1 MTWKFGRGLGEYMN
15 QTAVLWY
22 RTSDAHFLKPRWT
35 AAFLLLLIS
44 CGVAALAQNVG
55 QGTNSPAPLNIRTT
69 HLLGF
74 EDVSNNAN
82 GTLSFKG
89 DALQFQKGDKPAVQV
104 KISSVRD
111 VFLGDQ
117 SKEVGGLPMTLGK
130 AAVPFGGG
138 RAISLFAH
146 KKYDTLTLEYVDTN
160 GGVHGAIF
168 QLQKGQGEVLRNELV
183 ARGAHVSQSEG
194 ESTKQRTAEV
204 PSEGK

>member
-1 MTWKFGRGLGEYMN
+1 MTWKFGSGLGEYMN

-22 RTSDAHFLKPRWT
+22 RTSDAHFLKPRST

>member
-1 MTWKFGRGLGEYMN
+1 M
-15 QTAVLWY
+15 
-22 RTSDAHFLKPRWT
+22 H
-35 AAFLLLLIS
+35 
-44 CGVAALAQNVG
+44 
-55 QGTNSPAPLNIRTT
+55 TT

-82 GTLSFKG
+82 GTLSFQG

-104 KISSVRD
+104 KISSVQG

-117 SKEVGGLPMTLGK
+117 SKEIGGLPMTLGK

-146 KKYDTLTLEYVDTN
+146 KKYDTITLEYVDKN

-168 QLQKGQGEVLRNELV
+168 LLQKGQGEVLRNELV